1 MNFDKKGNNK
11 YRLMINPINQ
21 LVATK
26 GPPHLPANEYNP
38 VILKIISLKP
48 RLEKAVAIDPVSI

>member
-1 MNFDKKGNNK
+1 
-11 YRLMINPINQ
+11 MINPINQ